1 MLPQFSTADDKV
13 LIKHGIT
20 RRASRKRAAGGKRST
35 AVVLFHGLLMGKIC
49 VPVRELLIAVRP
61 ANA

>member
-1 MLPQFSTADDKV
+1 MLPQFSLADDKV

-20 RRASRKRAAGGKRST
+20 RSASRKCATAGKRFV
-35 AVVLFHGLLMGKIC
+35 AVVLFHGLLMRKIC
-49 VPVRELLIAVRP
+49 LPVCELLIAVRP